1 MSPPK
6 HYLKDSAKGKAQLR
20 IQILTR
26 IPGKIVVA
34 LFSGILVN
42 SGILV
47 DYTVVSRYVKGVQ
60 GGQVCMVCHV
70 V

>member
-47 DYTVVSRYVKGVQ
+47 VAGIILSNR
-60 GGQVCMVCHV
+60 
-70 V
+70 